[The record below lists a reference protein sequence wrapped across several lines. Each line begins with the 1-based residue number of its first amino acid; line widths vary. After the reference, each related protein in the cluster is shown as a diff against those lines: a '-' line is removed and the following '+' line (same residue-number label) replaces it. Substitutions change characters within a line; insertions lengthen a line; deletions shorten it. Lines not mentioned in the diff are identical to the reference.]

1 MSHVNVEGE
10 RFNMDDPIC
19 CVVEYLFQTLPII
32 GTTGTD
38 SEEVDCQDVDK
49 DDKKIKIDISTTELV
64 TK

>member
-19 CVVEYLFQTLPII
+19 CDVEYLFQTLPII

-38 SEEVDCQDVDK
+38 SERLIVRM
-49 DDKKIKIDISTTELV
+49 
-64 TK
+64 